1 MANTFSFEI
10 CKDVDAQDISIEPVI
25 ASLDSMR
32 DNIGEVDIIDE
43 DHLIEF
49 CDSDSERIRPR
60 HLDIQQLADFT
71 LVLTN
76 KPLGNDDE
84 RTRGFTYSYPDGS
97 RLGHRIAI
105 LSTHENLDLEVVT
118 DHEIGHLFNMVN
130 HGETHDGKGHC
141 TDEECMMHASLTR
154 ANERIVYVSHDENGQ
169 EIRTFGETRQT
180 YLKKRLCQTCDSL
193 LAFNT
198 EALKDAKQGKDVD
211 EKLIFAAMARAG
223 HL

>member
-25 ASLDSMR
+25 ASLNSMR
-32 DNIGEVDIIDE
+32 DSIGEVDIIDE

-49 CDSDSERIRPR
+49 PDSDSERIRPR
-60 HLDIQQLADFT
+60 HIDIKQMADFA
-71 LVLTN
+71 LILTN
-76 KPLGNDDE
+76 KPLGDDE
-84 RTRGFTYSYPDGS
+84 EKTRGFTYSYPNGEP
-97 RLGHRIAI
+97 LGRRIAI

-118 DHEIGHLFNMVN
+118 DHEVGHLFNMVN
-130 HGETHDGKGHC
+130 HGETHDGHGHC

-154 ANERIVYVSHDENGQ
+154 VNERTVYISEENGQ
-169 EIRTFGETRQT
+169 EVRTFGETRLT

-198 EALKDAKQGKDVD
+198 QALLDAKQGKEVD
-211 EKLIFAAMARAG
+211 DKLIFAAMARAG